1 MKLSVKDD
9 LWWGTE
15 VCLPS
20 WTGYQSR
27 NGPYG
32 AIDRPE
38 PSDGTVALI
47 FAPEGR
53 GLEPLSE
60 QEVRL
65 VSWFEQH
72 EPIVSDAVKAAIIA
86 WCSPQSADRI
96 ARFDFGDDFPVIRT
110 DQDLRE
116 SVGLYAVNV
125 HQVNV
130 GGMPYVGY
138 EFGCEWEDEHGLGV
152 LMHGTRVVDVGFAD
166 TAILLW
172 IAEADAEKI
181 DRNPA

>member
-1 MKLSVKDD
+1 MKLSVNDD
-9 LWWGTE
+9 LWWGSKLR
-15 VCLPS
+15 LPS
-20 WTGYQSR
+20 WSGYQSR

-32 AIDRPE
+32 SVDKPD
-38 PSDGTVALI
+38 PSDGMVAFI

-53 GLEPLSE
+53 GLEPLSK
-60 QEVRL
+60 QELRL

-72 EPIVSDAVKAAIIA
+72 EPTVSDAVKAAIIE
-86 WCSPQSADRI
+86 WCSPESAER
-96 ARFDFGDDFPVIRT
+96 ATKFDFGGDFPIIRN
-110 DQDLRE
+110 DQDLRD

-125 HQVNV
+125 HQVDV
-130 GGMPYVGY
+130 DGVPYVGY
-138 EFGCEWEDEHGLGV
+138 EFGCNWEDEHGLGV

-181 DRNPA
+181 GATPN

>member
-9 LWWGTE
+9 FWWGTE
-15 VCLPS
+15 IRLPS
-20 WTGYQSR
+20 WAGYQSR
-27 NGPYG
+27 NGPSG

-72 EPIVSDAVKAAIIA
+72 EPMVSDAVKAAIIG
-86 WCSPQSADRI
+86 WCSPQSTDRK

-116 SVGLYAVNV
+116 SVGLYAVNI
-125 HQVNV
+125 HQLDV

-181 DRNPA
+181 DRSPA